1 MGSAFFTAVAVIVVL
16 FILKKSDTIKEKSE
30 VVERIREQRRLY
42 LEEQKRAE
50 RQKVTEH
57 IISEQKKYLENSSS
71 KKLAMTV
78 QKTMNEEK

>member
-1 MGSAFFTAVAVIVVL
+1 MGSAIFTAVAVIVVL
-16 FILKKSDTIKEKSE
+16 FILKKSDTVKEKSE
-30 VVERIREQRRLY
+30 VVKRIREQRRLY

-78 QKTMNEEK
+78 QKTMNEDT